1 MQYRAYI
8 LRLWTTD
15 RRGSAEW
22 QASLEDPKTGNRI
35 GFANLEELFLY
46 LMEQNVRANLK
57 ST

>member
-8 LRLWTTD
+8 LRLWTTGSG
-15 RRGSAEW
+15 GSAEW
-22 QASLEDPKTGNRI
+22 QASLEDTETGNRI

>member
-8 LRLWTTD
+8 LRLWTAD
-15 RRGSAEW
+15 SKRSAEW
-22 QASLEDPKTGNRI
+22 QASLEDPQTGNRI

-46 LMEQNVRANLK
+46 LMEQNGRANLK